1 MDKQVYSENARGEAE
16 KHIKEIKQLLTLIG
30 TELGKYESLKRFNY
44 GHVGELG
51 HVEEILGKAWEFI
64 AETN

>member
-1 MDKQVYSENARGEAE
+1 MDKQIYSENARGEAE
-16 KHIKEIKQLLTLIG
+16 KRIEEIKQLLTLIG

-51 HVEEILGKAWEFI
+51 HVEEILGDVWEFI
-64 AETN
+64 SETD